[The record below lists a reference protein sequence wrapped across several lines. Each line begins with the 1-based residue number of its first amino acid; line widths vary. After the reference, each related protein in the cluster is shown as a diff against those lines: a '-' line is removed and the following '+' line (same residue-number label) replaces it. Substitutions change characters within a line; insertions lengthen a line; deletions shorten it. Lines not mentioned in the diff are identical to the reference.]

1 MVTRVLFVG
10 SYDPAGSGIATRLY
24 REGCRV
30 SWLTA
35 EPERE
40 LWGSKVHGKVFRR
53 TVNYQQC
60 SQILK
65 GESVDCI
72 VILTGAAREGFGAA
86 SGLER
91 GQLLLM
97 LSPLLQAA
105 AAEKVQKVCFLSSLS
120 LEDQALLPP
129 GLEELRA
136 AERVT
141 ISFCQEQKLPLL
153 TVRLGCIY
161 GEGMMDF
168 DSVMGNLLRAMDR
181 KEDVACPLT
190 AQSQLDLIQVP
201 DAADAVYRLLNMDA
215 AGQVDLFTGRT
226 VTAQQLCE
234 TAARAAGWQGDL
246 RYGRREQHGPAGSG
260 QDVRRLCGWMPF
272 YPFDSHGAEAIARE
286 LERVREREARA
297 GQKQRRRERAQTHS
311 LLYDTAQNLLLF
323 AVAAVVASLTP
334 DWSDLRFVDVR
345 LLYVM
350 IVAITFGMR
359 QGLLATA
366 LATVSYLGS
375 QLQAGIDASYVLYN
389 VGSWI
394 PFVIYGVAGAFG
406 GYWSDK
412 KRDTY
417 ENLSNEYRE
426 QQDRYSLLEDLYRE
440 LLDVKNQ
447 LQKQIVIS
455 RDSFNR
461 LYAVT
466 EDLDDPN
473 PRMVLI
479 RTVRVIEEIM
489 EGGSVAIHLRV
500 RADKRYG
507 RLMACSDQL
516 SRRLQPSLDF
526 EAVPRLQE
534 TMQTG
539 AMYVNK
545 ELDPQYPA
553 FAMPVSNGSFSIAL
567 VELYDLPASQYTI
580 YYRNLFQTLVQMVQ
594 HNLVQAYTYQMEN
607 REKLFVPGT
616 DILTAEAF
624 ARERKTLQM
633 ASEEYGYPSSIARI
647 LPVEQAGGQG
657 LAPAQLS
664 GRAEPLLRGT
674 DLLGMGQDGQVRAG
688 FLYLDRAS
696 RPVVEHR
703 FALHGLRLVW
713 ED

>member
-120 LEDQALLPP
+120 LEDQLLLPP

-136 AERVT
+136 AERIT

-168 DSVMGNLLRAMDR
+168 DGVMGNLLRAMDR

-246 RYGRREQHGPAGSG
+246 RYGRREHHGPAGSG

-297 GQKQRRRERAQTHS
+297 GQKQRRREWAQTHS

-489 EGGSVAIHLRV
+489 EGGSVAIYLRV

>member
-120 LEDQALLPP
+120 LEDQVLLPP

-168 DSVMGNLLRAMDR
+168 DGVMGNLLRAMDR

-215 AGQVDLFTGRT
+215 AGPVDLFTGRT

-272 YPFDSHGAEAIARE
+272 YLFDSHGAEAIARE

-489 EGGSVAIHLRV
+489 EGGSVAIYLRV

>member
-120 LEDQALLPP
+120 LEDQVLLPP

-168 DSVMGNLLRAMDR
+168 DGVMGNLLRAMDR

-215 AGQVDLFTGRT
+215 AGQVDLFTGRA

-489 EGGSVAIHLRV
+489 EGGSVAIYLRV

>member
-168 DSVMGNLLRAMDR
+168 DGVMGNLLRAMDR

-366 LATVSYLGS
+366 LAMVSYLGS
-375 QLQAGIDASYVLYN
+375 QLHAGIDASYVLYN

-417 ENLSNEYRE
+417 DNLHNEYQE
-426 QQDRYSLLEDLYRE
+426 QKERYSLLEDLYRE

-447 LQKQIVIS
+447 LQKQIVMS

-489 EGGSVAIHLRV
+489 EGGSVAIYLRN

-507 RLMACSDQL
+507 RLMACSDRL
-516 SRRLQPSLDF
+516 SSRLQFSLDF
-526 EAVPRLQE
+526 EAMPRLQE

-539 AMYVNK
+539 TMYVNK
-545 ELDPQYPA
+545 ELDPQYPS
-553 FAMPVSNGSFSIAL
+553 FAMPVSNGAYSIAL
-567 VELYDLPASQYTI
+567 VELYDLPASQYTV

>member
-168 DSVMGNLLRAMDR
+168 DGVMGNLLRAMDR

-215 AGQVDLFTGRT
+215 AGPVDLFTGRT

-297 GQKQRRRERAQTHS
+297 GQKQRRREWAQTPS
-311 LLYDTAQNLLLF
+311 RLYATAQNLLLF

-440 LLDVKNQ
+440 LLDVKNR

-489 EGGSVAIHLRV
+489 EGGSVAIYLRV

>member
-120 LEDQALLPP
+120 LEDQVLLPP

-168 DSVMGNLLRAMDR
+168 DGVMGNLLRAMDR

-489 EGGSVAIHLRV
+489 EGSSVAIYLRV

>member
-120 LEDQALLPP
+120 LEDQVLLPP

-168 DSVMGNLLRAMDR
+168 DGVMGNLLRAMDR

-215 AGQVDLFTGRT
+215 AGPVDLFTGRT

-489 EGGSVAIHLRV
+489 EGGSVAIYLRV

>member
-129 GLEELRA
+129 ELEELRA

-168 DSVMGNLLRAMDR
+168 DGVMGNLLRAMDR

-215 AGQVDLFTGRT
+215 AGPVDLFTGRT

-461 LYAVT
+461 LYAVI

-489 EGGSVAIHLRV
+489 EGGSVAIYLRV

-567 VELYDLPASQYTI
+567 VELYDLPASRYTI

>member
-168 DSVMGNLLRAMDR
+168 DGVMGNLLRAMDR

-489 EGGSVAIHLRV
+489 EGGSVAIYLRV

-507 RLMACSDQL
+507 RLMACSDRL

>member
-120 LEDQALLPP
+120 LEDQVLLPP

-168 DSVMGNLLRAMDR
+168 DGVMGNLLRAMDR

-489 EGGSVAIHLRV
+489 EGGSVAIYLRV

>member
-168 DSVMGNLLRAMDR
+168 DGVMGNLLRAMDR

-215 AGQVDLFTGRT
+215 AGPVDLFTGRT

-489 EGGSVAIHLRV
+489 EGGSVAIYLRV

>member
-1 MVTRVLFVG
+1 
-10 SYDPAGSGIATRLY
+10 
-24 REGCRV
+24 
-30 SWLTA
+30 
-35 EPERE
+35 
-40 LWGSKVHGKVFRR
+40 
-53 TVNYQQC
+53 
-60 SQILK
+60 
-65 GESVDCI
+65 
-72 VILTGAAREGFGAA
+72 
-86 SGLER
+86 
-91 GQLLLM
+91 M

-168 DSVMGNLLRAMDR
+168 DGVMGNLLRAMDR

-489 EGGSVAIHLRV
+489 EGGSVAIYLRV

-594 HNLVQAYTYQMEN
+594 HNLAQAYTYQMEN

-657 LAPAQLS
+657 LAPAQMS

>member
-120 LEDQALLPP
+120 LEDQVLLPP

-168 DSVMGNLLRAMDR
+168 DGVMGNLLRAMDR

-461 LYAVT
+461 LYAVI

-489 EGGSVAIHLRV
+489 EGGSVAIYLRV

>member
-53 TVNYQQC
+53 TVNYQQF

-120 LEDQALLPP
+120 LEDQVLLPP

-168 DSVMGNLLRAMDR
+168 DGVMGNLLRAMDR

-215 AGQVDLFTGRT
+215 AGPVDLFTGRT

-489 EGGSVAIHLRV
+489 EGGSVAIYLRV

>member
-168 DSVMGNLLRAMDR
+168 DGVMGNILRAMDR

-489 EGGSVAIHLRV
+489 EGGSVAIYLRV

-616 DILTAEAF
+616 DILTAETF

>member
-168 DSVMGNLLRAMDR
+168 DGVMGNILRAMDR

-489 EGGSVAIHLRV
+489 EGGSVAIYLRV

-594 HNLVQAYTYQMEN
+594 HNLAQAYTYQMEN

>member
-120 LEDQALLPP
+120 LEDQLLLPP

-168 DSVMGNLLRAMDR
+168 DGVMGNLLRAMDR

-215 AGQVDLFTGRT
+215 AGPVDLFTGRT

-489 EGGSVAIHLRV
+489 EGGSVAIYLRV

-657 LAPAQLS
+657 LVPAQLS

>member
-168 DSVMGNLLRAMDR
+168 DGVMGNLLHAMDR

-489 EGGSVAIHLRV
+489 EGGSVAIYLRV

-580 YYRNLFQTLVQMVQ
+580 YYRHLFQTLVQMVQ

>member
-168 DSVMGNLLRAMDR
+168 DGVMGNILRAMDR

-489 EGGSVAIHLRV
+489 EGGSVAIYLRV

>member
-86 SGLER
+86 SG
-91 GQLLLM
+91 QLLLM

-168 DSVMGNLLRAMDR
+168 DGVMGNLLRAMDR

-489 EGGSVAIHLRV
+489 EGSSVAIYLRV

-567 VELYDLPASQYTI
+567 VELYDLPASRYTI

>member
-120 LEDQALLPP
+120 LEDQLLLPP

-168 DSVMGNLLRAMDR
+168 DGVMGNLLRAMDR

-489 EGGSVAIHLRV
+489 EGGSVAIYLRV

>member
-1 MVTRVLFVG
+1 MVTRVLFAG

-120 LEDQALLPP
+120 LEDQVLLPP

-168 DSVMGNLLRAMDR
+168 DGVMGNLLRAMDR

-201 DAADAVYRLLNMDA
+201 DAADAVYRLLNIDA

-489 EGGSVAIHLRV
+489 EGSSVAIYLRV

>member
-168 DSVMGNLLRAMDR
+168 DGVMGNLLRAMDR

-489 EGGSVAIHLRV
+489 EGGSVAIYLRV

-594 HNLVQAYTYQMEN
+594 HNLAQAYTYQMEN

>member
-489 EGGSVAIHLRV
+489 EGGSVAIYLRV

>member
-489 EGGSVAIHLRV
+489 EGGSVAIYLRV

-674 DLLGMGQDGQVRAG
+674 DLLGMGQDGRVRAG

>member
-91 GQLLLM
+91 GKLLLM

-168 DSVMGNLLRAMDR
+168 DGVMGNLLRAMDR

-489 EGGSVAIHLRV
+489 EGGSVAIYLRV

-657 LAPAQLS
+657 LTPAQLS

>member
-168 DSVMGNLLRAMDR
+168 DGVMGNLLRAMDR

-215 AGQVDLFTGRT
+215 AGPVDLFTGRA

-489 EGGSVAIHLRV
+489 EGGSVAIYLRV

>member
-168 DSVMGNLLRAMDR
+168 DGVMGNLLRAMDR

-489 EGGSVAIHLRV
+489 EGGSVAIYLRV